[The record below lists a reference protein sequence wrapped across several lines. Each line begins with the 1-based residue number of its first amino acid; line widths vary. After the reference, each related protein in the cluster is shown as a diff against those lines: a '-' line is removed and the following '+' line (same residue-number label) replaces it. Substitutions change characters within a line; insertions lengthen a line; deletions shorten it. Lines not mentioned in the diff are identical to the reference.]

1 MKSAVV
7 TGVSTGIGRGATKVL
22 AENGIYVFGT
32 VRKQEDADALKK
44 EFGDRV
50 TPLIL
55 DVTDEAALRQAAAEV
70 REKLGG
76 EKLFGLVNNAGIAVS
91 GPLVEINPD
100 DVRTQ
105 LEVNVMGPLLTTQ
118 AFAPLLGTDPDLKG
132 EPGRIV
138 NISSVGG
145 RRAFPFLGP
154 YSASKFAVEGMS
166 EALRRELM
174 LFGIDVIVVAPG
186 AVRTNIWDKAEEIDV
201 APYANSPYLDI
212 LQNFQTNFVAQGRKG
227 LQPEYLGEVILNA
240 LSARSPKTRYEVSPD
255 PFIQQ
260 MMTRYLP
267 PRMLDGLIAKMIGLN
282 QKK

>member
-1 MKSAVV
+1 MKSVVV
-7 TGVSTGIGRGATKVL
+7 TGVSTGIGRGATRVL
-22 AENGIYVFGT
+22 AENGIHVFGT

-201 APYANSPYLDI
+201 TPYSNSPYLDI
-212 LQNFQTNFVAQGRKG
+212 LQNFQTNFVAQGRQG
-227 LQPEYLGEVILNA
+227 LKPEYLGEVILNA
-240 LSARSPKTRYEVSPD
+240 LSAQSPKTRYEVSPD

-267 PRMLDGLIAKMIGLN
+267 PRMLDKMIAKMLGLK
-282 QKK
+282 QMK

>member
-1 MKSAVV
+1 MKSVVV
-7 TGVSTGIGRGATKVL
+7 TGVSSGIGRGAAKVL
-22 AENGIYVFGT
+22 VDNGIHVFGT
-32 VRKQEDADALKK
+32 VRKQEDADRLRKD
-44 EFGDRV
+44 FGDRA

-55 DVTDEAALRQAAAEV
+55 DVTDEAALARGAAEV
-70 REKLGG
+70 RERLGG

-91 GPLVEINPD
+91 GPLTEINPD

-118 AFAPLLGTDPDLKG
+118 AFAPLLGTDADLKG
-132 EPGRIV
+132 PPGRIV

-186 AVRTNIWDKAEEIDV
+186 AVRTNIWDKAEEIDIT
-201 APYANSPYLDI
+201 PYANSPYLDI
-212 LQNFQTNFVAQGRKG
+212 LKNFQSTFVAQGRRG
-227 LQPEYLGEVILNA
+227 LAPEYLGEVILKA
-240 LSARSPKTRYEVSPD
+240 LTARAPKTRYEVSPD
-255 PFIQQ
+255 PLIQQ
-260 MMTRYLP
+260 MLTRYLP
-267 PRMLDGLIAKMIGLN
+267 PRMLDKLVAKMVGLN
-282 QKK
+282 RMK